1 MTGAQ
6 ADAEQ
11 LLRDCADLK
20 KDTIQS
26 DVCAERLEAFGD
38 PLRLRI
44 TDILRAGKRTVGDI
58 LEAEVVMVSHH
69 LQILKHADLVEV
81 RLEGLTRMIHVSG
94 RLQNGVFHRSLTRK
108 RRTGAR

>member
-26 DVCAERLEAFGD
+26 DVCAERLEA
-38 PLRLRI
+38 
-44 TDILRAGKRTVGDI
+44 
-58 LEAEVVMVSHH
+58 EVVMVSHH

-81 RLEGLTRMIHVSG
+81 RLEGLPRMIHVSG